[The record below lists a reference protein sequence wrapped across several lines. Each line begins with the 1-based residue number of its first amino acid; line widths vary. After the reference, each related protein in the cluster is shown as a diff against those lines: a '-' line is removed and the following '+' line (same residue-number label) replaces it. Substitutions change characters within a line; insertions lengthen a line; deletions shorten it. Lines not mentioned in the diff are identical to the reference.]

1 MIRHCPGCGMDWRI
15 APVHAVSADGP
26 GRPGLPSRG
35 RTCGGNGAVYWAD
48 FVSCVHGAA
57 AGPDISD
64 RAA

>member
-1 MIRHCPGCGMDWRI
+1 MIRHCPDCGTDRRF
-15 APVHAVSADGP
+15 ARVHAESADGP
-26 GRPGLPSRG
+26 GLPRLPILG
-35 RTCGGNGAVYWAD
+35 WACGGCGAAYWAD

>member
-1 MIRHCPGCGMDWRI
+1 MIRHCPDCGTDRRF
-15 APVHAVSADGP
+15 APVHAESADGP
-26 GRPGLPSRG
+26 GLPGLPGPGRARRG
-35 RTCGGNGAVYWAD
+35 RGAAYWAA